1 MPSSTGSDRGTTP
14 SDEKSTRPQ
23 PSPTPPETVEWESP
37 AHDRVD
43 PVAEEQRPSRTEQLR
58 QRLSPKSDDPA
69 PDAPVAAAAPVADD
83 RLVGETAPVTSRAVV
98 TEDDIE
104 VLTGGE
110 DLGMYRAHRRY
121 GGFDAGAALAGLLA
135 ATGMTALLGGIAG
148 AIGTIGYQLDTDA
161 STDTMS
167 TGGFVAGLVVLL
179 LSFLVGGWVAGR
191 VARYEGGLNGLVS
204 AGLFIV
210 LSAIMAG
217 MGAWFGDRYDVF
229 ADIRLPQWFSNTTST
244 TAVLS
249 AVVALVVMV
258 AAGWFGGVLGS
269 RYHRRVDTYL
279 AEYAQ
284 GGRPVTADAL
294 IDDSHTRKRHLLHR

>member
-1 MPSSTGSDRGTTP
+1 MP
-14 SDEKSTRPQ
+14 
-23 PSPTPPETVEWESP
+23 
-37 AHDRVD
+37 
-43 PVAEEQRPSRTEQLR
+43 
-58 QRLSPKSDDPA
+58 
-69 PDAPVAAAAPVADD
+69 
-83 RLVGETAPVTSRAVV
+83 TSRAVV

-104 VLTGGE
+104 VMTGGE

-135 ATGMTALLGGIAG
+135 ATGMTALLGGIAS
-148 AIGTIGYQLDTDA
+148 AIGTIGYQLDTGA
-161 STDTMS
+161 STDTIS
-167 TGGFVAGLVVLL
+167 TGGFIAGLVVLL

-191 VARYEGGLNGLVS
+191 VARYEGGLNGLVA

-217 MGAWFGDRYDVF
+217 MGAWFGDRYDIF
-229 ADIRLPQWFSNTTST
+229 ADIRLPQWFSNTSSA
-244 TAVLS
+244 TAILS

-284 GGRPVTADAL
+284 GGRKVTAGRSSTTPAAASATC
-294 IDDSHTRKRHLLHR
+294 SHTDRPVSPSARAGHQCVLDEVGQHPLADLGRMDVVTGQLAEGKAGGISPPHRAPPVGQADAAVPPGGGLEHRRLMASARPL

>member
-1 MPSSTGSDRGTTP
+1 MQPSSGSDRGTTP
-14 SDEKSTRPQ
+14 SDESGTRPP
-23 PSPTPPETVEWESP
+23 PSPPPSKTVEWESP
-37 AHDRVD
+37 AQERGDA
-43 PVAEEQRPSRTEQLR
+43 VAEEPRPSRTEQLR
-58 QRLSPKSDDPA
+58 ERLSPGSDEPRSDERA
-69 PDAPVAAAAPVADD
+69 VAVDDEHVA
-83 RLVGETAPVTSRAVV
+83 GETVPTSRAVV

-191 VARYEGGLNGLVS
+191 VARYEGGLNGLVA
-204 AGLFIV
+204 AGLFIA

-217 MGAWFGDRYDVF
+217 MGAWFGERYDIF
-229 ADIRLPQWFSNTTST
+229 ADIRLPQWFSNFSNA
-244 TAVLS
+244 TAILS

-284 GGRPVTADAL
+284 GGRKVTAETL
-294 IDDSHTRKRHLLHR
+294 IDDSRGRKRHLLPH